1 MVKIIRDGI
10 VNTVPRSS
18 FNNFFKP
25 QGWKL
30 AEGEESSPSVTNSE
44 EVVEEVEINDNS
56 SEPDVEDA
64 ENEVSDEDWDDVLD
78 ELVDE
83 EVEKPISEMNKE
95 ELTAK
100 AKKLGI
106 NPANLT
112 NKQLREAIK
121 SSSK

>member
-1 MVKIIRDGI
+1 MVNIVRDGI
-10 VNTVPRSS
+10 VKIVPRSS
-18 FNNFFKP
+18 YDNFFKS
-25 QGWKL
+25 QGWNL
-30 AEGEESSPSVTNSE
+30 EGDVISPSEPYPVSDVEEDVVTPVEESSTESE
-44 EVVEEVEINDNS
+44 EEVN
-56 SEPDVEDA
+56 
-64 ENEVSDEDWDDVLD
+64 DEDWDDVMD
-78 ELVDE
+78 ELIDE

-106 NPANLT
+106 NTANLT